1 VSHIGLSMRLFGRR
15 GADKGCQR
23 NAVKVPKP
31 LVAMVGEWHRL
42 AALVAGPPG
51 SGKTTFLKALR
62 RVLEAHGVE
71 YVYLAAKEVSTPVRV
86 REEVVLRHLVEV
98 LRPTASQ
105 PVMPA
110 LDRLQLAAARATSL
124 EDVRKQ
130 AEKFDP
136 RVAEWVLARLD
147 ALLQL
152 KEGEY
157 VVVRAER
164 PLNDFERR
172 IAAGLLYAARL
183 EGDPRLYILDDA
195 YGFLAVEEF
204 LREWLA
210 VTRPYV
216 VVANQYPDV
225 EMLLAFQPIVIAP
238 GAAPYYRY
246 ADPRNYTI
254 LANHKPMAKIS
265 IRDVQRLAQ

>member
-1 VSHIGLSMRLFGRR
+1 MPHIGLSMRLFGRR
-15 GADKGCQR
+15 GAEGGSRHK
-23 NAVKVPKP
+23 AAKVPKP

-51 SGKTTFLKALR
+51 SGKTTFLRALR

-110 LDRLQLAAARATSL
+110 LDRLQLAAARAASL
-124 EDVRKQ
+124 EEVRKA

-136 RVAEWVLARLD
+136 RVSEWVLARLD
-147 ALLQL
+147 ALLEL
-152 KEGEY
+152 REGGE
-157 VVVRAER
+157 VVVRADR
-164 PLNDFERR
+164 PLNDLERR
-172 IAAGLLYAARL
+172 VAAGLLYAARL

-210 VTRPYV
+210 VARPYV
-216 VVANQYPDV
+216 VAVNQYPDV
-225 EMLLAFQPIVIAP
+225 EMLLAFQPIVVAP

-246 ADPRNYTI
+246 ADPRHYVV
-254 LANHKPMAKIS
+254 LANHKPIAKIS
-265 IRDVQRLAQ
+265 IRDVQRLAK

>member
-1 VSHIGLSMRLFGRR
+1 MRLFGRR
-15 GADKGCQR
+15 GADKGR
-23 NAVKVPKP
+23 RKAVKVPKP

-51 SGKTTFLKALR
+51 SGKTTFLRALR

-71 YVYLAAKEVSTPVRV
+71 YNYLAAKEVSTPVRV

-110 LDRLQLAAARATSL
+110 LDRLQLVATRATSL
-124 EDVRKQ
+124 DDVRKQ

-136 RVAEWVLARLD
+136 RVAEWMLARLD
-147 ALLQL
+147 ALLEL
-152 KEGEY
+152 RVGGE
-157 VVVRAER
+157 VVVGADR
-164 PLNDFERR
+164 PLNDLERR

-195 YGFLAVEEF
+195 YGFLAMEEF

-210 VTRPYV
+210 VARPYV
-216 VVANQYPDV
+216 VAVNQYPDV

-246 ADPRNYTI
+246 ANPRHYVV
-254 LANHKPMAKIS
+254 LANHKPIAKIPL
-265 IRDVQRLAQ
+265 RDVVRLAQ

>member
-1 VSHIGLSMRLFGRR
+1 MRLFGRR
-15 GADKGCQR
+15 AAEESRQR
-23 NAVKVPKP
+23 EAARVPKP

-51 SGKTTFLKALR
+51 SGKTTFLRALR
-62 RVLEAHGVE
+62 RVLEEWRVE

-86 REEVVLRHLVEV
+86 REEVALRHLVEV

-110 LDRLQLAAARATSL
+110 LDRLQLAAARAASL
-124 EDVRKQ
+124 EDVRKA
-130 AEKFDP
+130 AERFDP

-147 ALLQL
+147 ALLEL
-152 KEGEY
+152 REGEY
-157 VVVRAER
+157 VVVKADR

-210 VTRPYV
+210 VARPYV
-216 VVANQYPDV
+216 VAVNQYPDV
-225 EMLLAFQPIVIAP
+225 DMLLAFQPIVIAP

-246 ADPRNYTI
+246 TDPRHYVV
-254 LANHKPMAKIS
+254 LANHKPIAKIPL
-265 IRDVQRLAQ
+265 RDIVRLAQ

>member
-1 VSHIGLSMRLFGRR
+1 MRLFGIRDVDEGRR
-15 GADKGCQR
+15 RKTAR
-23 NAVKVPKP
+23 VPKP

-42 AALVAGPPG
+42 ATLVAGPPG

-62 RVLEAHGVE
+62 KVLEAHGVE
-71 YVYLAAKEVSTPVRV
+71 YVYLAAKEISTPVRV

-98 LRPTASQ
+98 LKPTASQ

-110 LDRLQLAAARATSL
+110 LDRLQLVASRASSFDDVHKAAER
-124 EDVRKQ
+124 
-130 AEKFDP
+130 FDP

-147 ALLQL
+147 ALLEL
-152 KEGEY
+152 REGGE
-157 VVVRAER
+157 VVVRADR
-164 PLNDFERR
+164 PLNDLERR
-172 IAAGLLYAARL
+172 IVAGPLYAARL

-204 LREWLA
+204 PREWLA
-210 VTRPYV
+210 VASPYV
-216 VVANQYPDV
+216 VAVNQYPDV

-246 ADPRNYTI
+246 TDPRHYVV
-254 LANHKPMAKIS
+254 LANHKPIAKIPL
-265 IRDVQRLAQ
+265 RDVQRLAQ

>member
-1 VSHIGLSMRLFGRR
+1 MRHTLVSSMRLFGRR
-15 GADKGCQR
+15 GAEGDSRRKAAR
-23 NAVKVPKP
+23 VPKP
-31 LVAMVGEWHRL
+31 LVAMAGEWHRL

-62 RVLEAHGVE
+62 KVLEAHVIE
-71 YVYLAAKEVSTPVRV
+71 YVYLAAKEVSTPV

-98 LRPTASQ
+98 LRPTATQ

-124 EDVRKQ
+124 NDVRKA
-130 AEKFDP
+130 AERFDP

-147 ALLQL
+147 VLLEL
-152 KEGEY
+152 RVGGE
-157 VVVRAER
+157 VVVGVDR
-164 PLNDFERR
+164 PLNDLERR
-172 IAAGLLYAARL
+172 VAAGLLYAARL

-210 VTRPYV
+210 VARPYV
-216 VVANQYPDV
+216 VAVNQYPDV
-225 EMLLAFQPIVIAP
+225 DMLLAFQPILIAP

-246 ADPRNYTI
+246 ADPATT
-254 LANHKPMAKIS
+254 
-265 IRDVQRLAQ
+265 

>member
-1 VSHIGLSMRLFGRR
+1 MRLFGRR
-15 GADKGCQR
+15 GVERGSRKAAR
-23 NAVKVPKP
+23 VPKP
-31 LVAMVGEWHRL
+31 LIAMAAEWHRL

-51 SGKTTFLKALR
+51 SGKTTFLRALR

-71 YVYLAAKEVSTPVRV
+71 YVYLAAKEVSTPVKV

-110 LDRLQLAAARATSL
+110 LDRLQLVASRAASL
-124 EDVRKQ
+124 EEVRKA
-130 AEKFDP
+130 AERFDP

-147 ALLQL
+147 ALI
-152 KEGEY
+152 EWRVGGEI
-157 VVVRAER
+157 VVRANR
-164 PLNDFERR
+164 PLNDLERR

-210 VTRPYV
+210 VARPYV
-216 VVANQYPDV
+216 VAVNQYPDV
-225 EMLLAFQPIVIAP
+225 EMLLAFQPIVVAP

-246 ADPRNYTI
+246 ADPRHYVV
-254 LANHKPMAKIS
+254 LANHKPVAKIS